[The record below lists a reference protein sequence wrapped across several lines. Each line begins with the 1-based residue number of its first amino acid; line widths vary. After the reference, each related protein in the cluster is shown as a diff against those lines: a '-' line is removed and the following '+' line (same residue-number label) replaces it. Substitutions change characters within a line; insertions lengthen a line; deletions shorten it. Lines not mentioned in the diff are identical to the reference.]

1 MAPIMTEVDIT
12 RPPAEVFSYVTDP
25 SRFGEW
31 QDGVV
36 NGHTDG
42 DGSPVVGTRLSMTR
56 RMAGTERVFT
66 SEITQIDPP
75 GSWAIRGIDGP
86 IRAAVGVTVEPRED
100 GAQSHVTISL
110 DFSGHGAGKLLV
122 PMVVRQARKEVPEN
136 SRKLKQ
142 RLESAG

>member
-1 MAPIMTEVDIT
+1 MAPITTEVDIT

-36 NGHTDG
+36 SGHTEG

-56 RMAGTERVFT
+56 RMAGTEREFT
-66 SEITQIDPP
+66 SEITQIEPP
-75 GSWAIRGIDGP
+75 ASWAIRGIDGP
-86 IRAAVGVTVEPRED
+86 IRAAVGVTVEPRDD

-122 PMVVRQARKEVPEN
+122 RTVVRQARKEAPEN
-136 SRKLKQ
+136 SLKLKQ

>member
-36 NGHTDG
+36 SGHTEG

>member
-1 MAPIMTEVDIT
+1 
-12 RPPAEVFSYVTDP
+12 
-25 SRFGEW
+25 
-31 QDGVV
+31 
-36 NGHTDG
+36 
-42 DGSPVVGTRLSMTR
+42 
-56 RMAGTERVFT
+56 VFT
-66 SEITQIDPP
+66 SKITQIDPP

>member
-36 NGHTDG
+36 SGHTDG